1 MSDDTELLTERL
13 IALKTGEMASMML
26 HLGLRLGLIEAM
38 RGRGAIRV
46 DELAD
51 ATGLHR
57 RWVLE
62 WLRQQ
67 AASGITEYVDEERF
81 RLPDP
86 LAEMLLDDASTAF
99 MGWMFQAPVL
109 GAGLDRLAEAFR
121 TGLGMTW
128 DDHGEQGAHLV
139 ATSTA
144 AQHRMLADEV
154 LPRMDGVVERLRRG
168 ASAVDVGC
176 GSGIAI
182 IELATAFP
190 RSTFLGIDP
199 SPTAIAAARLRAKE
213 AGLVNAEFEVGAA
226 EDLTRETRF
235 DFAMVLDCIHD
246 MTHPQEAVDAIRRAL
261 TDDGVCLLKDVRCA
275 DTLRENLENPMGAL
289 LYGISIAFC
298 MSSSMS
304 TPDGAGLGTMGLSAE
319 RARRIAEAA
328 GFSRLRQLDYDED
341 PLNAFY
347 EIRP

>member
-1 MSDDTELLTERL
+1 MNDTTQLLTERL
-13 IALKTGEMASMML
+13 IALKTGEVASMML

-38 RGRGAIRV
+38 RSGAAIRV

-51 ATGLHR
+51 ATGLHP

-67 AASGITEYVDEERF
+67 TASGITEYVDEERF
-81 RLPDP
+81 RLSD
-86 LAEMLLDDASTAF
+86 EMGRMLLDEGDTAF
-99 MGWMFQAPVL
+99 LGWMFQAPVL

-121 TGLGMTW
+121 SGLGMTW

-139 ATSTA
+139 ATSTC
-144 AQHRMLADEV
+144 AQHRLLASEV
-154 LPRMDGVVERLRRG
+154 LPRMEGVVARLRRG

-176 GSGIAI
+176 GSGIAVL
-182 IELATAFP
+182 ELATAFP

-199 SPTAIAAARLRAKE
+199 SPNAIAAARQKAKE
-213 AGLVNAEFEVGAA
+213 AGLANAEFEVGAA
-226 EDLTRETRF
+226 EDLRAGARF
-235 DFAMVLDCIHD
+235 HFAMVLDCIHD
-246 MTHPQEAVDAIRRAL
+246 MTHPQEAMRSIRRAL
-261 TDDGVCLLKDVRCA
+261 ADDGVWLVKDVRCA

-298 MSSSMS
+298 MSSSMATS
-304 TPDGAGLGTMGLSAE
+304 DGAGLGTMGLSAE
-319 RARRIAEAA
+319 RARRMAEAA
-328 GFSRLRQLDYDED
+328 GFSRFRPLDYEED